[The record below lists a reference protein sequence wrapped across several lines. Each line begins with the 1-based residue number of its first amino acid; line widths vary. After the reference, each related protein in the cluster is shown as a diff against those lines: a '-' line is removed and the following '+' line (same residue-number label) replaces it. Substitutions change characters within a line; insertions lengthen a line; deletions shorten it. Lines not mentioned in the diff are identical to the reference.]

1 MQKIDEQRW
10 VNQLKEFESK
20 GFFTNQDGTKA
31 LETDPKKKY
40 GKDVVLPKMP
50 KTAYTHFMSI
60 NIGLIKS
67 KIECKSEEA
76 MKECGKQW
84 KEMSPKDKN
93 QYEQMREEEKKR
105 FEAQMSELMTN
116 GYFLMDDGSKS
127 SEHRTVV
134 VEK

>member
-1 MQKIDEQRW
+1 MWKIAQQIYEQ
-10 VNQLKEFESK
+10 QLKEFESK

-40 GKDVVLPKMP
+40 GKDVVLPKRP
-50 KTAYTHFMSI
+50 KSAYSHFMSI

-84 KEMSPKDKN
+84 KEMSP
-93 QYEQMREEEKKR
+93 
-105 FEAQMSELMTN
+105 
-116 GYFLMDDGSKS
+116 
-127 SEHRTVV
+127 
-134 VEK
+134 